1 MVRQKDNRACYRVT
15 GQYNYIVILVFLDWN
30 YNGLKRYEASIINLD
45 KTDDYSGAHV
55 YRFTEHHLG
64 EYGECRWIV
73 EYHEKKANRI
83 KGATT

>member
-15 GQYNYIVILVFLDWN
+15 GQYNYIVIIEYLGFN
-30 YNGLKRYEASIINLD
+30 YNGIMRYETTIINLD

-55 YRFTEHHLG
+55 YRFTGHH
-64 EYGECRWIV
+64 YNDYDECKWIV

-83 KGATT
+83 KGATV